1 MQFHLLQ
8 PELNISSGQC
18 HFFCYGGKG
27 GVVIVMTEKQKIFAD
42 EYIIDLNGIRAY
54 KTAYPNIKNDNVA
67 AARASKL
74 LKMPEIKVYIQKRLD
89 ELADKRVAKQ
99 QEVLEYLTSVM
110 RGQSESEVIVVEGC
124 GDGMSQA
131 VKVKKAPDERER
143 LKAAELLGKRY
154 GTWKEKLEV
163 KDEAEEKKKQS
174 ISNIEALM
182 KQMVPVK
189 EDDISE

>member
-1 MQFHLLQ
+1 
-8 PELNISSGQC
+8 
-18 HFFCYGGKG
+18 
-27 GVVIVMTEKQKIFAD
+27 MTEKQKIFAD
-42 EYIIDLNGIRAY
+42 EYIIDLNGTRAY
-54 KTAYPNIKNDNVA
+54 KTAYPNVKKDTVA

-74 LKMPEIKVYIQKRLD
+74 LKMPEIKAYIQKRLD
-89 ELADKRVAKQ
+89 ELADERVAKQ
-99 QEVLEYLTSVM
+99 QEVLEYLTCVM

>member
-1 MQFHLLQ
+1 
-8 PELNISSGQC
+8 
-18 HFFCYGGKG
+18 
-27 GVVIVMTEKQKIFAD
+27 MTEKQKIFAD
-42 EYIIDLNGIRAY
+42 EYIIDLNGTRAY
-54 KTAYPNIKNDNVA
+54 KAAYPNVKKDSVA
-67 AARASKL
+67 AARACKL
-74 LKMPEIKVYIQKRLD
+74 LKMSEIKEYIKKRLD
-89 ELADKRVAKQ
+89 QIADKRVAKQ

-131 VKVKKAPDERER
+131 TRIKKGPDERER

-189 EDDISE
+189 EDDISD

>member
-1 MQFHLLQ
+1 
-8 PELNISSGQC
+8 
-18 HFFCYGGKG
+18 
-27 GVVIVMTEKQKIFAD
+27 MTEKQKIFAD
-42 EYIIDLNGIRAY
+42 EYIIDLNGTRAY
-54 KTAYPNIKNDNVA
+54 KVAYPNIKNDNVA

-74 LKMPEIKVYIQKRLD
+74 LKNPEIREYIQKRLD
-89 ELADKRVAKQ
+89 ELAGKRVAKQ

-131 VKVKKAPDERER
+131 VKIKKAPDERER

-154 GTWKEKLEV
+154 GMWKEKLEV
-163 KDEAEEKKKQS
+163 KDEAEEKKRQS
-174 ISNIEALM
+174 ISNIESLV